1 VCQCDNKQSMTG
13 SKNTQKKNSGAS
25 LGKSKSNKK
34 TLRAD
39 GAIVNGNMKNGI
51 SEVTITDSTDMEIY
65 LPDEYPSDM
74 VRPKSWE
81 LQNRKSFYQW
91 LMDNFNK
98 YELADKGKRAKLAE
112 EGKAPFTDRLI
123 PQLQPIQKLVRDL
136 NSTASPYR
144 GMLLFYGLGIG
155 KTISAIAVAEAI
167 YNRRGVVFMSKA
179 SLEDNFR
186 KNVKKGGS
194 DYMVERN
201 YWVFAPMT
209 SNSASAA
216 AFDQLRERLG
226 ISVKL
231 ADELGGIYLIDYTKS
246 KSNYQTLSPAH
257 REGLDKQINSLINDR
272 FRFIHTDDTR
282 VLRKVQPTDFDNKV
296 VIVDEVHNLTNNMT
310 KVGGSGAVWYEM
322 MMKAQNAKFIFLTG
336 TPIINKVFEAS
347 RMFNILRG
355 YIPVV
360 EIRFQAGLAGVVDSR
375 AIKTALRAN
384 RNIDQYVYSPVAK
397 QLKITK
403 NPDGY
408 LTSLDTKT
416 PGVIYVDPVKSS
428 AELRGQLQN
437 IDEFAAAID
446 KVLKGQGLKYTL
458 AVRNETALPENEELF
473 EQVFYNPEINKLKKT
488 ELFKKRIAGL
498 TSYYDYKDD
507 KRFPTLNNNG
517 QPHLVLCPMNEY
529 QLGIYERYR
538 HEEIQKD
545 KKAMQKSKNDED
557 MMNSTYRIHSRFAC
571 TFVYPDDMPNP
582 YDATKKP
589 DLLLAQQEQAANAGE
604 ELPDIDLENEN
615 AIEAFV
621 KERLLKTLRRDKER
635 YFSMTAPGGLAKL
648 SPKYLAMLRNIQ
660 SQAEA
665 NTCILVYSYFR
676 TLIGLNMFALA
687 LEATG
692 EWEPFKIRKVD
703 GQWHL
708 ITDNP
713 DYPGERSLKKKDSR
727 EKTVRAGRKD
737 IRTNRY
743 VFYSGNEDREYKE
756 IIPLIFSSRFDEL
769 PANCAPLQASL
780 KKIYGAGENMHGEV
794 IKAFMTTKSGAEG
807 LDLKHI
813 RFVHI
818 MEPYWQPVLIEQV
831 IGRAVR
837 LDSHVRL
844 PPAERNVTVYIYM
857 ASILPNSV
865 PKLSYVDVR
874 QDVAKYND
882 GLNKKGKVVSSDE
895 SLFIT
900 SARKKVITGELLGL
914 IKDSSVDCTLNY
926 ADNIKDAPGLMCIDY
941 ETRDR
946 EEYLYTPGLE
956 DTMNIMDIKQELP
969 VAEQYTPFTY
979 KSVTYYYNSYPGA
992 DGKTYIYDDTL
1003 MSKNR
1008 KPVPIGQIVIRDGK
1022 KVFGFYPKPGAAA
1035 KKK

>member
-1 VCQCDNKQSMTG
+1 MTG

>member
-1 VCQCDNKQSMTG
+1 MTISNKKTH
-13 SKNTQKKNSGAS
+13 KKANKSNGA
-25 LGKSKSNKK
+25 LLKGKSNKK
-34 TLRAD
+34 SAKRLSNDSIKEIEHVR
-39 GAIVNGNMKNGI
+39 
-51 SEVTITDSTDMEIY
+51 ITDSTDLDIY
-65 LPDEYPSDM
+65 LPDEYPADM

-81 LQNRKSFYQW
+81 LQNRKAFYQW
-91 LMDNFNK
+91 LITNFNK
-98 YELADKGKRAKLAE
+98 YELADKAKRAKLAE
-112 EGKAPFTDRLI
+112 EGRAPFTDRLI

-155 KTISAIAVAEAI
+155 KTMSAIAVAEAI
-167 YNRRGVVFMSKA
+167 HNRRGVVFMSKA

-186 KNVKKGGS
+186 KGVKKGGS

-201 YWVFAPMT
+201 YWVFAPVPG
-209 SNSASAA
+209 NSDSIA
-216 AFDQLRERLG
+216 AFEQLREKLG
-226 ISVKL
+226 IPAKL
-231 ADELGGIYLIDYTKS
+231 AEELGGIYLIDYTKS
-246 KSNYQTLSPAH
+246 KSNYQLLSPAH
-257 REGLDKQINSLINDR
+257 RESLDRQINALIGER

-282 VLRKVQPTDFDNKV
+282 VLRKVQPTDFDDKV

-310 KVGGSGAVWYEM
+310 KQGGSGAVWYEM
-322 MMKAQNAKFIFLTG
+322 MMNARNAKFIFLTG

-347 RMFNILRG
+347 RLFNILRG

-360 EIRFQAGLAGVVDSR
+360 EIKFQAGFGIGVDIR
-375 AIKTALRAN
+375 AIKTALRGN
-384 RNIDQYVYSPVAK
+384 RNMDQFIYSPVSRL
-397 QLKITK
+397 LKITK

-408 LTSLDTKT
+408 LTSIDSKA
-416 PGVIYVDPVKSS
+416 PGVIYVDLVKSS
-428 AELRGQLQN
+428 SDLRGQLQT
-437 IDEFAAAID
+437 IDEFAAAVD
-446 KVLKGQGLKYTL
+446 KVLKAQGLKYTL
-458 AVRNETALPENEELF
+458 TIRNETALPENEELF

-498 TSYYDYKDD
+498 TSYYDFKDD

-517 QPHLVLCPMNEY
+517 QPHLVFCPMNEY

-545 KKAMQKSKNDED
+545 KKAMQKRRDEED
-557 MMNSTYRIHSRFAC
+557 IMSSTYRIHSRFAC

-582 YDATKKP
+582 YDAAKKP
-589 DLLLAQQEQAANAGE
+589 DLLLAQQEAAAAKGE
-604 ELPDIDLENEN
+604 ELPEVDLENEN

-621 KERLLKTLRRDKER
+621 KDRLLKTLRRDKER
-635 YFSMTAPGGLAKL
+635 YFSMTEPGGLAKL

-665 NTCILVYSYFR
+665 NACILVYSYFS

-692 EWEPFKIRKVD
+692 EWEQFKIRKVD

-713 DYPGERSLKKKDSR
+713 EYPFERSLRKKDSR
-727 EKTVRAGRKD
+727 EKTVRHKGARM
-737 IRTNRY
+737 NRY
-743 VFYSGNEDREYKE
+743 VFYSGKEDREYKE

-780 KKIYGAGENMHGEV
+780 KKIYGAGENLHGEV

-818 MEPYWQPVLIEQV
+818 TEPYWQPVLIEQV

-844 PPAERNVTVYIYM
+844 PPAERNVSVYIYM
-857 ASILPNSV
+857 ASISPNSV

-895 SLFIT
+895 SLYIT
-900 SARKKVITGELLGL
+900 SARKKVITSELLGL
-914 IKDSSVDCTLNY
+914 IKDSAVDCTLNY
-926 ADNIKDAPGLMCIDY
+926 ADNIKDAPGLVCLDY

-946 EEYLYTPGLE
+946 DDYLFTPGLE
-956 DTMNIMDIKQELP
+956 DTMDIIDIKQELP
-969 VAEQYTPFTY
+969 VAEQYT
-979 KSVTYYYNSYPGA
+979 KIMVKGAVYYYNTYPGA
-992 DGKTYIYDDTL
+992 DGKTYLYDDTL
-1003 MSKNR
+1003 MSKTR
-1008 KPVPIGQIVIRDGK
+1008 KPKPVGIIVYQDGK
-1022 KVFGFYPKPGAAA
+1022 MRIKLA
-1035 KKK
+1035 KSK

>member
-1 VCQCDNKQSMTG
+1 MAG
-13 SKNTQKKNSGAS
+13 STKTTQKKSQKKSHKDTDAVTGRKTMKRSGTV
-25 LGKSKSNKK
+25 LVPGK
-34 TLRAD
+34 
-39 GAIVNGNMKNGI
+39 GI
-51 SEVTITDSTDMEIY
+51 EQVKVTDSTDLEIY
-65 LPDEYPSDM
+65 LPDEYPADM

-81 LQNRKSFYQW
+81 LQSRKSFYQW
-91 LMDNFNK
+91 LLTNFNK
-98 YELADKGKRAKLAE
+98 YELADVGKRAKLAE
-112 EGKAPFTDRLI
+112 EGKAPFSDRLI

-155 KTISAIAVAEAI
+155 KTMSAIAVSEAI
-167 YNRRGVVFMSKA
+167 HNRRGVVFMSKA

-186 KNVKKGGS
+186 KGVKKGGS

-201 YWVFAPMT
+201 YWVFAPLGST
-209 SNSASAA
+209 SENAA
-216 AFDQLRERLG
+216 LDQLREKLG
-226 ISVKL
+226 IPAKL

-246 KSNYQTLSPAH
+246 KSNYQTLAPAH
-257 REGLDKQINSLINDR
+257 REGLDRQINALINDR

-310 KVGGSGAVWYEM
+310 KAGGSGAVWYEM
-322 MMKAQNAKFIFLTG
+322 MMNAKNAKFIFLTG

-360 EIRFQAGLAGVVDSR
+360 EVKFQAGLAGVVDSR
-375 AIKTALRAN
+375 AIKTALRGN
-384 RNIDQYVYSPVAK
+384 RNVDQFIYSPVAK

-408 LTSLDTKT
+408 LTSVDTKT
-416 PGVIYVDPVKSS
+416 PGVLYVDPVKSS
-428 AELRGQLQN
+428 ADLRGQLQT
-437 IDEFAAAID
+437 IDEFAASID
-446 KVLKGQGLKYTL
+446 KILKGMGLKYTL

-473 EQVFYNPEINKLKKT
+473 EQIFYNPEINKLKKT

-498 TSYYDYKDD
+498 TSYYDFKDD
-507 KRFPTLNNNG
+507 KRFPAMTNGG

-545 KKAMQKSKNDED
+545 KKAMQKSKNDDD

-582 YDATKKP
+582 YEAAKKP
-589 DLLLAQQEQAANAGE
+589 DLLMLQQEQATAAGE
-604 ELPDIDLENEN
+604 DLPDIDLENEN
-615 AIEAFV
+615 AIETFV

-635 YFSMTAPGGLAKL
+635 YFSMTEPSGLAKL
-648 SPKYLAMLRNIQ
+648 SPKYLAMIQNIQ

-676 TLIGLNMFALA
+676 TLVGLNMFALA

-727 EKTVRAGRKD
+727 EKTVRAGRKGA
-737 IRTNRY
+737 RMNRY
-743 VFYSGNEDREYKE
+743 VFYSGNEDKEYKE

-769 PANCAPLQASL
+769 PGNCAPLQASL

-857 ASILPNSV
+857 ASISPSSV
-865 PKLSYVDVR
+865 PKLSHVDVR
-874 QDVAKYND
+874 QDVAKYSD

-895 SLFIT
+895 TLFIT

-914 IKDSSVDCTLNY
+914 IKDSAVDCTLNY

-946 EEYLYTPGLE
+946 EEYLFTPGLE
-956 DTMNIMDIKQELP
+956 DTMDIIDIKQELP
-969 VAEQYTPFTY
+969 VAEQYTKIMVKGT
-979 KSVTYYYNSYPGA
+979 VYYYNTYPGA
-992 DGKTYIYDDTL
+992 DGKTYLYDETL

-1008 KPVPIGQIVIRDGK
+1008 KPVPVGQIIIRDGK
-1022 KVFGFYPKPGAAA
+1022 QIIGFYPKPGAA